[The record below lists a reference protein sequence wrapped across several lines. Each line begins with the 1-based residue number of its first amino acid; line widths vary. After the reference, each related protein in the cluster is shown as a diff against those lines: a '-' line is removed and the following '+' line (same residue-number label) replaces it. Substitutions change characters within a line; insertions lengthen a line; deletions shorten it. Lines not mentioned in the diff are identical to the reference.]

1 MPARKPYKIEAFKK
15 RYHKQWLLIE
25 IAKMDK
31 STTTPVSGY
40 LMAHSPHRSEI
51 YQQMMASPGKKPILV
66 EYSED
71 KLPKG
76 FAVAF
81 LFHE

>member
-1 MPARKPYKIEAFKK
+1 MANTPTKSRNIEALKK
-15 RYHKQWLLIE
+15 LYHKQWLLV
-25 IAKMDK
+25 AVDK
-31 STTTPVSGY
+31 ANAATTTPISGR
-40 LMAHSPHRSEI
+40 LIAHSPHRVEI
-51 YQQMMASPGKKPILV
+51 YRIAMNIHHKNPLLI

-81 LFHE
+81 